1 VQSNSM
7 VSIEI
12 RWVNAQQAVVDLHG
26 DFRMAAVASSLK
38 RLLQVARKNPRV
50 LVLNLATVQ
59 TMDTA
64 GIAMLVEVFRTM
76 QTRGGRLIL
85 AGLHNQVLKMVQ
97 LTHLDK
103 VMDMCDSVEAALRS
117 DCRGQGQ
124 SS

>member
-1 VQSNSM
+1 MQSNA
-7 VSIEI
+7 VVLIDV
-12 RWVNAQQAVVDLHG
+12 RWLNTQQAVVDLHG
-26 DFRMAAVASSLK
+26 DLRMAAVASLRK
-38 RLLQVARKNPRV
+38 RLLQLARKNPRI

-59 TMDTA
+59 TIDTA
-64 GIAMLVEVFRTM
+64 GIAMLVEVFRIL

-103 VMDMCDSVEAALRS
+103 VMDMCDSVEAALTS
-117 DCRGQGQ
+117 DCRGQDR

>member
-1 VQSNSM
+1 M

-38 RLLQVARKNPRV
+38 RLLQVARKNPRI

-64 GIAMLVEVFRTM
+64 GIAMLVEVFRIM

-85 AGLHNQVLKMVQ
+85 AGLHNQVQKMVQ

-117 DCRGQGQ
+117 DCRGQDQ

>member
-1 VQSNSM
+1 VQSNA
-7 VSIEI
+7 VVLIDV
-12 RWVNAQQAVVDLHG
+12 RWLNTQQAVVDLHG
-26 DFRMAAVASSLK
+26 DLRMAAVASLRK
-38 RLLQVARKNPRV
+38 RLLQLARKNPRI

-59 TMDTA
+59 TIDTA
-64 GIAMLVEVFRTM
+64 GIAMLVEVFRIL

-103 VMDMCDSVEAALRS
+103 VMDMCDSVEAALTS
-117 DCRGQGQ
+117 DCRGQDR

>member
-1 VQSNSM
+1 
-7 VSIEI
+7 
-12 RWVNAQQAVVDLHG
+12 
-26 DFRMAAVASSLK
+26 MAAVASLRK
-38 RLLQVARKNPRV
+38 RLLQLARKNPRI

-59 TMDTA
+59 TIDTA
-64 GIAMLVEVFRTM
+64 GIAMLVEVFRIL

-103 VMDMCDSVEAALRS
+103 VMDMCDSVEAALTS
-117 DCRGQGQ
+117 DCRGQDR